1 VYVVTAHHAWT
12 PLVEYAIRVRVRH
25 SREWIGSSGVADTLY
40 LDTYSDDVSGGGH
53 EMNLRRSRV
62 EAVTS
67 GGAMD
72 QMRRADEA
80 PLYMYISNGP

>member
-1 VYVVTAHHAWT
+1 
-12 PLVEYAIRVRVRH
+12 
-25 SREWIGSSGVADTLY
+25 VADTLY

-72 QMRRADEA
+72 QMRRADEV